1 MILKVLKMLA
11 QGASQH
17 GDLPLSVFKCSFWCS
32 KTEISN
38 MPFLITKV
46 LHDRTSSKN
55 KVNSRGPLSLPCFLQ
70 VLGRTSKV
78 LTSGDTGRDGH
89 C

>member
-55 KVNSRGPLSLPCFLQ
+55 KVKVEVHSPCHASCKSWGELP
-70 VLGRTSKV
+70 KY
-78 LTSGDTGRDGH
+78 
-89 C
+89 